1 MAYGGDTL
9 PTFNLEF
16 DVVDRPVTPLLVLA
30 DPLNIDLVQLH
41 SEVYE
46 VDGPRTGGS
55 VSSATVCPAGGREF
69 DSGRTN
75 TQGLKITEEKVMP
88 L

>member
-30 DPLNIDLVQLH
+30 DPLNMDLVQLH
-41 SEVYE
+41 SEV
-46 VDGPRTGGS
+46 
-55 VSSATVCPAGGREF
+55 
-69 DSGRTN
+69 
-75 TQGLKITEEKVMP
+75 
-88 L
+88 